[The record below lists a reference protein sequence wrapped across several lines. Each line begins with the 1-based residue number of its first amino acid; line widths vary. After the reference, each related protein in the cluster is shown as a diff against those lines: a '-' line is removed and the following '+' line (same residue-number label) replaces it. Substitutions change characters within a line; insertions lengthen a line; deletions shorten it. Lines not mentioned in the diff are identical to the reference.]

1 MAACGAL
8 VIAACGNSSSGGATG
23 PILVGITGPFT
34 GAYADP
40 GTAIRNA
47 GELAIADINAA
58 GGINGRQLK
67 AVSEDDACDAQ
78 QGTQAASACE
88 PKSR

>member
-1 MAACGAL
+1 MIWCKPGVVAL
-8 VIAACGNSSSGGATG
+8 SLMTVTVIAACGSSSNNGASG

-47 GELAIADINAA
+47 SWRERGTATGQRPRTSTTAMLERY
-58 GGINGRQLK
+58 GRY
-67 AVSEDDACDAQ
+67 
-78 QGTQAASACE
+78 G
-88 PKSR
+88 PR